1 MATLPGHRGS
11 FKNHQNA
18 FLNDPIMGYLVIL
31 SILDGLILDFGWF
44 DWPDIACNE
53 RRKCKIKQSFSSFKK
68 VFDCILGFSSSDVEP
83 AVYSSP
89 LQWSHR
95 PKK

>member
-44 DWPDIACNE
+44 DWPDNERRNE

-68 VFDCILGFSSSDVEP
+68 VSDFIQGVSSSFPSLIEFF
-83 AVYSSP
+83 SIC
-89 LQWSHR
+89 
-95 PKK
+95 